1 MSLNRYDPSP
11 NFVMF
16 VFDIPKG
23 YKREFRA
30 FKMGKYSRFSNEYKL
45 DILDF
50 HNAEIESELGQILFK
65 SKERKRLL
73 EEKLNAVLPEDSE
86 LLSIINL
93 EEELFNP
100 EIYKLKK
107 LL

>member
-1 MSLNRYDPSP
+1 MN
-11 NFVMF
+11 V
-16 VFDIPKG
+16 VQ
-23 YKREFRA
+23 
-30 FKMGKYSRFSNEYKL
+30 KYYIDGL
-45 DILDF
+45 Q
-50 HNAEIESELGQILFK
+50 LGQILFK

-73 EEKLNAVLPEDSE
+73 EKKLDAILPEDSE

-93 EEELFNP
+93 EEETFNP